1 MKLVTIFWRDI
12 PAQVLVKK
20 GRSKAKRQ
28 LPQRF
33 QVAIDR
39 AAMRAGKGGSD
50 AYMNEW
56 RRENLEVTGD
66 DPEMLA
72 AALRS
77 RGTPVIGRIQD
88 DELLLDPRTV
98 LPEQDELVRDAL
110 SEALESVT

>member
-1 MKLVTIFWRDI
+1 MKLITIFWRDI

-66 DPEMLA
+66 DLEMLA
-72 AALRS
+72 ADRARELEAAYNES
-77 RGTPVIGRIQD
+77 D
-88 DELLLDPRTV
+88 LELLIKNKGFAEPIET
-98 LPEQDELVRDAL
+98 
-110 SEALESVT
+110 

>member
-72 AALRS
+72 ADRAR
-77 RGTPVIGRIQD
+77 
-88 DELLLDPRTV
+88 
-98 LPEQDELVRDAL
+98 
-110 SEALESVT
+110 ALEAAYSESDLEVLIRNKGFAEPAET